1 MATIINLDGVRDTV
15 NGINGRGKKRDGVTV
30 AAGRVSGQDVTN
42 QVTTAPDTK

>member
-1 MATIINLDGVRDTV
+1 MAVVINVLTV
-15 NGINGRGKKRDGVTV
+15 PTTGINGRGKKRDGTTY